1 MLNVDVIGN
10 KKRKRCGRVFRFKN
24 FGEPGYPVMFTGP
37 SSFRENVNAL
47 LEYANLES
55 DLSNMG
61 MPMWSFQLELH
72 HHPPLHILLFV
83 IEEPIEAALNRHCKH
98 CQYVGNVNLY
108 WFGIVINK

>member
-24 FGEPGYPVMFTGP
+24 FGEPGYPVMFSGP
-37 SSFRENVNAL
+37 FRENVIAL

-55 DLSNMG
+55 NLGMG
-61 MPMWSFQLELH
+61 MPMWSFQLEVH

-83 IEEPIEAALNRHCKH
+83 IEEPIEASPNRHCKH
-98 CQYVGNVNLY
+98 CQYVGNVNIYLL
-108 WFGIVINK
+108 WNCN